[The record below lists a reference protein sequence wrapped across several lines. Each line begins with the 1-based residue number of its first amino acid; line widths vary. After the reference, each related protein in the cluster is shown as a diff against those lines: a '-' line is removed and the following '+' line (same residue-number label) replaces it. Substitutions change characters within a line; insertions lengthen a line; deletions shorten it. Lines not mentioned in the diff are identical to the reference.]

1 MEGTTRKTLTVLSG
15 DDAASGPGRL
25 PTSPREI
32 AEDLRARGIPREA
45 TKPRW
50 LRVPM
55 PGGERYRKVK
65 ETLRGLSLHTVCQE
79 ASCPNVGECWG
90 GGTATVMLMGDVC
103 TRGCRFCDVKT
114 AQQPPPL
121 DPDEPRHLAEAIA
134 ELGLDYIVVTSVDR
148 DDVPDG
154 GAAHFADAIVRLKAI
169 PRLLVEVLTPDFRGD
184 AEAVRTIGRAR
195 PDVFANNIETVRRLT
210 PVVRD
215 ARAGYDQT
223 LGVLARMK
231 AEFPGIVTKS
241 SIMVGLG
248 ETDAEIEETMAD
260 LRAAGVEILT
270 LGQYLRPSA
279 WHLPVVEWVTP
290 ERFDAWR
297 EVGRRH
303 GFRYVASGPLV
314 RASYRAAELF
324 LRGELEAAPRP
335 AEESGASGPAGGA
348 RPPEVSTGAER
359 AR

>member
-1 MEGTTRKTLTVLSG
+1 MSQPPRASLPVLSDPPSG
-15 DDAASGPGRL
+15 GAAL
-25 PTSPREI
+25 PTSRRDI

-45 TKPRW
+45 KKPAW

-55 PGGERYRKVK
+55 PGGERYQRVR

-90 GGTATVMLMGDVC
+90 GGTATVMLMGDVS
-103 TRGCRFCDVKT
+103 TRGCRFCHVKT
-114 AQQPPPL
+114 AAHPPAL
-121 DPDEPRHLAEAIA
+121 DPDEPHHLAEAVA
-134 ELGLDYIVVTSVDR
+134 QLGLDYIVVTSVDR
-148 DDVPDG
+148 DDLPDG
-154 GAAHFADAIVRLKAI
+154 GASHFADAIRRLKEI
-169 PRLLVEVLTPDFRGD
+169 PGLLVEVLTPDFQGD
-184 AEAVRTIGRAR
+184 GEAVRTVGRAA
-195 PDVFANNIETVRRLT
+195 PDVFANNVETVRRLS

-231 AEFPGIVTKS
+231 GEFPAIVTKS

-248 ETDAEIEETMAD
+248 ETEGEVVETMRD
-260 LRAAGVEILT
+260 LRSAGVEILT

-290 ERFDAWR
+290 ERFAAYG
-297 EVGRRH
+297 ETGRAL

-314 RASYRAAELF
+314 RSSYRAAELF
-324 LRGELEAAPRP
+324 LRGEIAARSGSSEPQGVVP
-335 AEESGASGPAGGA
+335 AGRSAREEGGA
-348 RPPEVSTGAER
+348 R
-359 AR
+359 